1 MFDRTGGPKISPELI
16 LNKAFTGNPQAT
28 ALRFKEMENAVNM
41 IPALYNEAAALGGPG
56 AKDRLKAIT
65 PKILADAAD
74 RVISFNDTAGRYL
87 RLLVNNFV
95 DPNTSRITNPEGLRR
110 FINKNKEVFQRFGL
124 ADIADNPR
132 RLEESL
138 RTTLDAN
145 KPENIQRRLS
155 ELAFANLIGNEKPHV
170 VIENILSQKN
180 PKTSQELRR
189 LVQFAKAAD
198 STLFQKQLTRL
209 QSMADQATA
218 KAKELEQTGI
228 QGPELDGLTQQAQLY
243 RSRAAELQELLGLS
257 KGFVGPP
264 RPIDA
269 MKGLQRAFHDYAFMN
284 ASGSTD
290 PATGGGFSWKKYYDT
305 FFSPLQPREPSLS
318 QTLIEAGVFTSADMG
333 RLKTMLNEARRIQES
348 PKFPGMAEES
358 EVLKRADMFT
368 DLALRLI
375 GTRMYSGG
383 SLVMEAAMSRFM
395 RNLFDNMPVEGIRRT
410 IEQSMLDPQLHADL
424 LRRGGNARQIASTGR
439 RVFNALH
446 GAGITAMTPEDL
458 TEEEERLSA
467 TPPTMAESAVARLN
481 RKIPVAP
488 STRGL
493 FGQAAP
499 QSEPPQAQGPPNPQA
514 RNMLRQLFPFDR
526 TLQ

>member
-1 MFDRTGGPKISPELI
+1 
-16 LNKAFTGNPQAT
+16 
-28 ALRFKEMENAVNM
+28 
-41 IPALYNEAAALGGPG
+41 
-56 AKDRLKAIT
+56 
-65 PKILADAAD
+65 
-74 RVISFNDTAGRYL
+74 
-87 RLLVNNFV
+87 
-95 DPNTSRITNPEGLRR
+95 
-110 FINKNKEVFQRFGL
+110 
-124 ADIADNPR
+124 
-132 RLEESL
+132 
-138 RTTLDAN
+138 
-145 KPENIQRRLS
+145 
-155 ELAFANLIGNEKPHV
+155 
-170 VIENILSQKN
+170 
-180 PKTSQELRR
+180 
-189 LVQFAKAAD
+189 
-198 STLFQKQLTRL
+198 LFQKQLTRL

-439 RVFNALH
+439 RVFNALY